1 MMDVPTKIAD
11 IYLYCMLC
19 LESSRRPFSFKIFKG
34 QTDKKITL
42 NSVLY
47 IITRSLCVVRE
58 ASFPLRHTNTDTVLL
73 SFNRFIPSF

>member
-34 QTDKKITL
+34 QTDKKNHVEQCTVYNHAIAVCCERGFVSITA
-42 NSVLY
+42 Y
-47 IITRSLCVVRE
+47 EYRYRT
-58 ASFPLRHTNTDTVLL
+58 SFVQ
-73 SFNRFIPSF
+73 